1 MTEILY
7 ALGLDDRI
15 IAVDTTSVFPPAAMR
30 EKPNVGYMRQLS
42 AEGVLSVSPTLILAE
57 DGSGPPDTI
66 TLLEKASLPFVL
78 VPNEKSAE
86 GVAEKVRFVGDA
98 MGVAAESDRLA
109 DALASDFATLQ
120 AEIAPIEKRV
130 RALFV
135 FSLTD
140 GRILAGGSDTSA
152 EAMLK
157 LAGAENAISGFSG
170 YKPVN
175 TEAVLAAA
183 PEAIVVMTRYG
194 DDSGPGVDV
203 ADILADPTLSQTP
216 AGKAKRVVS
225 MNGQYLLGFG
235 PRAAHAARDLA
246 AALYPDRD
254 LPPLAS
260 HPWIDIPAAGQ

>member
-1 MTEILY
+1 
-7 ALGLDDRI
+7 
-15 IAVDTTSVFPPAAMR
+15 
-30 EKPNVGYMRQLS
+30 
-42 AEGVLSVSPTLILAE
+42 
-57 DGSGPPDTI
+57 
-66 TLLEKASLPFVL
+66 
-78 VPNEKSAE
+78 
-86 GVAEKVRFVGDA
+86 
-98 MGVAAESDRLA
+98 
-109 DALASDFATLQ
+109 
-120 AEIAPIEKRV
+120 
-130 RALFV
+130 
-135 FSLTD
+135 
-140 GRILAGGSDTSA
+140 
-152 EAMLK
+152 MLK
-157 LAGAENAISGFSG
+157 LAGAENAIGGFSG

-203 ADILADPTLSQTP
+203 ADVLADPTLSQTP

>member
-1 MTEILY
+1 MPCEFASGAHPNSLMLRCERSEPRSTHEGVSGTFWRLLRDAASRLLRMRGLYVVLLGLAVPFAGAAAETRQVVDAVGRTVAIADTSRVVSVGGSVTEILY

-140 GRILAGGSDTSA
+140 GRILAGGS
-152 EAMLK
+152 
-157 LAGAENAISGFSG
+157 
-170 YKPVN
+170 
-175 TEAVLAAA
+175 
-183 PEAIVVMTRYG
+183 
-194 DDSGPGVDV
+194 
-203 ADILADPTLSQTP
+203 
-216 AGKAKRVVS
+216 
-225 MNGQYLLGFG
+225 
-235 PRAAHAARDLA
+235 
-246 AALYPDRD
+246 
-254 LPPLAS
+254 
-260 HPWIDIPAAGQ
+260 